1 MRKNDF
7 TKKQK
12 NNFTKNKT
20 PPPGTFALPHLLST
34 KEVIKE
40 KMLKRNTMIYTELSP
55 NPNSMKFVL
64 NYEIVPEGLSFDYPN
79 KAATLE
85 EKKASPLA
93 ADLFLFD
100 FVERVFISSNFITLT
115 KREDIEWEEVINDVR
130 KFIKIYFD
138 ESHPVFAQKTI
149 DSNTLIVQ
157 GNDTPVV
164 AKIKSTLDQ
173 YVRPAVESD
182 GGAINYSSFDE
193 ESGTVKVLLQGSCS
207 GCPSASMTLKAGI
220 ERLLTS
226 MIPEVKLVEAE
237 EL

>member
-1 MRKNDF
+1 
-7 TKKQK
+7 
-12 NNFTKNKT
+12 
-20 PPPGTFALPHLLST
+20 
-34 KEVIKE
+34 
-40 KMLKRNTMIYTELSP
+40 MLKRNTMIYTELSP

-64 NYEIVPEGLSFDYPN
+64 NYEIVPEGLSFDYPSR
-79 KAATLE
+79 AATLD

-93 ADLFLFD
+93 SDLFLFD
-100 FVERVFISSNFITLT
+100 FIERVFISSNFITVT
-115 KREDIEWEEVINDVR
+115 KRGDIEWEEVIGDVR
-130 KFIKIYFD
+130 KFLKIYFD
-138 ESHPVFAQKTI
+138 ENHPVFAQKTM
-149 DSNTLIVQ
+149 DSHTLIVQ

-193 ESGTVKVLLQGSCS
+193 ESGTVKVMLQGSCS

-237 EL
+237 EV